1 MKKFFLFFLATTFV
15 VTLHAQQAPP
25 TDSTLQEYTG
35 KYKFPEGSVV
45 TEVTV
50 SIENGLLFAVSV
62 MGSSE
67 LKRIEKDIFEV
78 VAYAGK
84 ATFKRNEEAKLSGI
98 RIEVED
104 LILEGTKEISAV
116 QFLHLTLACV
126 K

>member
-1 MKKFFLFFLATTFV
+1 MKKLLLFLLAVSGITAI
-15 VTLHAQQAPP
+15 HAQQSPAA
-25 TDSTLQEYTG
+25 DSLQEYTG

-50 SIENGLLFAVSV
+50 SIENGGLFAVSV

-67 LKRIEKDIFEV
+67 LKRIEKDLFEV
-78 VAYAGK
+78 VAYAGR
-84 ATFKRNEEAKLSGI
+84 AIFKRNEESKLTGV

-116 QFLHLTLACV
+116 QFLHSRLTCIQ
-126 K
+126 